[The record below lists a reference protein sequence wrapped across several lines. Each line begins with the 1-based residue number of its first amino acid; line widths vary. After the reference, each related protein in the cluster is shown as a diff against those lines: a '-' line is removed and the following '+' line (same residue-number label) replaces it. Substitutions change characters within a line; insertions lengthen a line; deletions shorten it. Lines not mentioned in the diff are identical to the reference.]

1 MPATATSGIYIARPV
16 RSDNGGASH
25 IPFVVRDDASHS
37 DIVMQ
42 TSDTTWQAYNTY
54 GGNSLY
60 TGQPAGRAYKVSYNR
75 PFNTRGNDNG
85 QDWLFNAE
93 YPMVRWVERNG
104 YDVSYLS
111 GVDSDRSGSAAS
123 PSTRRSCPSATTS
136 TGPARSGPT
145 SRRPATPAST
155 SRSSPATRCSGRRGG
170 SPASTAPTRHTGPWS
185 ATRRPTRTPRS
196 TRHPA
201 WTGTWRDPRF
211 SPPADGGR
219 PENGLTGTIFTV
231 NDGATTSI
239 QVPEADGKMRLWRGT
254 SVANLAAGATATLPN
269 GTLGYEWDSDLDNGA
284 RPAGLVRMS
293 STTVN
298 APSVLQDYGST
309 YGSGTATHNL
319 TLYRRANG
327 GGLVFG
333 AGTVQWS
340 WGLDATH
347 DRGSTAT
354 STPMQQATVNL
365 FADMGAQPATIASGL
380 TAATASTDTTAPTA
394 TITSPTA
401 GAVIAPGSAVTITG
415 TATDTGGRVGGVEV
429 STDNGATWHPGDRPG
444 HVDLR
449 LDRRRQPARSPSRR
463 GRSTTARTCRAR
475 PPRSRSTSGP
485 GRRRRRRRG

>member
-1 MPATATSGIYIARPV
+1 M
-16 RSDNGGASH
+16 
-25 IPFVVRDDASHS
+25 
-37 DIVMQ
+37 
-42 TSDTTWQAYNTY
+42 
-54 GGNSLY
+54 
-60 TGQPAGRAYKVSYNR
+60 
-75 PFNTRGNDNG
+75 
-85 QDWLFNAE
+85 
-93 YPMVRWVERNG
+93 
-104 YDVSYLS
+104 
-111 GVDSDRSGSAAS
+111 
-123 PSTRRSCPSATTS
+123 
-136 TGPARSGPT
+136 
-145 SRRPATPAST
+145 
-155 SRSSPATRCSGRRGG
+155 
-170 SPASTAPTRHTGPWS
+170 
-185 ATRRPTRTPRS
+185 
-196 TRHPA
+196 
-201 WTGTWRDPRF
+201 
-211 SPPADGGR
+211 
-219 PENGLTGTIFTV
+219 V

-347 DRGSTAT
+347 DRGGTAA

-429 STDNGATWHPGDRPG
+429 STDNGATWHPATGRATWTYAWTAGAAGSVTILARAVDDSANLQGTPASVTVTRRYRAAAGGADGADRHGGRDRGEVGLGGQHGPGIGGVCRVPGRGGHWSVHEDHCRAVLSASTWEDTLAPAGTSYYRVTALNSAGGGVGPVGGGDR
-444 HVDLR
+444 
-449 LDRRRQPARSPSRR
+449 
-463 GRSTTARTCRAR
+463 
-475 PPRSRSTSGP
+475 
-485 GRRRRRRRG
+485 